1 MKNKLVIG
9 TANFGM
15 AYGQGVNPKELSVS
29 TIKNILQSANHHGI
43 SILDTAIS
51 YGDAYKKLGSLG
63 LESWSVITKI
73 PKITNE
79 IDKVDNWVTNSITKS
94 LEVMRIP
101 SFEAILIHNPKDV
114 TGVNGK
120 ELISSLKR
128 IKGKGLTRKIGLSIY
143 EKIDLEQALDVFQPD
158 IIQCPFNILDNR
170 MLQNNYLSKLSRLG
184 IEIHVRSIFLQGL
197 LIRNSESIPDDF
209 KKFKSFWAYWHLW
222 LKSNKLE
229 PVEACVRYVNS
240 ISEIDKIIVGV
251 NSTLHLKEILNYYTK
266 PPIYQVPSWNSV
278 LKKELVDPRLWKK
291 NKT

>member
-15 AYGQGVNPKELSVS
+15 AYGQGVNPEELSVS

-51 YGDAYKKLGSLG
+51 YGDASKKLGSLG
-63 LESWSVITKI
+63 LKSWNVITKI
-73 PKITNE
+73 PKISAE
-79 IDKVDNWVTNSITKS
+79 IEKVDNWVTNSITKS
-94 LEVMRIP
+94 LEVMKIP

-114 TGVNGK
+114 TGVNGR

-128 IKGKGLTRKIGLSIY
+128 IKEKGLTKKIGISIY
-143 EKIDLEQALDVFQPD
+143 EKSDLKQALDIFQPD
-158 IIQCPFNILDNR
+158 IIQCPFSILDNR

-197 LIRNSESIPDDF
+197 LIRNSKSIPDDF